1 MNLYIR
7 TWTLEPNRRQ
17 IRSAPITLRKRA
29 ASFAPSDWPA
39 KMFNAPRPA
48 QCYATAGPVNGLEGS
63 FVEEDPLAISIYN
76 HGALLHHHGLPPPHT
91 RSLHHSARPLVT
103 RRVNSHSCTSHH
115 HVSSGCNS
123 SWTVPQG
130 IGYHQHLNTSEVSV
144 SVLSRVQAS
153 STLPAATIDRVP
165 FFANRFLNKLIG
177 FHTRLS
183 TWVVQ
188 GPEYPLS
195 SSL

>member
-1 MNLYIR
+1 MHHDQHNAMPQLGPSMAS
-7 TWTLEPNRRQ
+7 E
-17 IRSAPITLRKRA
+17 A
-29 ASFAPSDWPA
+29 ASS
-39 KMFNAPRPA
+39 KKI
-48 QCYATAGPVNGLEGS
+48 
-63 FVEEDPLAISIYN
+63 PLQSQYTTMELCSITM
-76 HGALLHHHGLPPPHT
+76 ASPPPHT
-91 RSLHHSARPLVT
+91 RSLRHSARPLVT
-103 RRVNSHSCTSHH
+103 RRVNSHSCTSHR

-130 IGYHQHLNTSEVSV
+130 IGYHQHLNTGEVSV

-153 STLPAATIDRVP
+153 STLSAATIDRVP

>member
-1 MNLYIR
+1 MLCR
-7 TWTLEPNRRQ
+7 SWACQWPRRQ
-17 IRSAPITLRKRA
+17 LRRRRSPCNLNIRPWSSAP
-29 ASFAPSDWPA
+29 SPWP
-39 KMFNAPRPA
+39 P
-48 QCYATAGPVNGLEGS
+48 
-63 FVEEDPLAISIYN
+63 
-76 HGALLHHHGLPPPHT
+76 PPPHT
-91 RSLHHSARPLVT
+91 RSLRHSARPLVT
-103 RRVNSHSCTSHH
+103 RRVNSHSCTSHR

-153 STLPAATIDRVP
+153 STLSAATIDRVP

-188 GPEYPLS
+188 GPEYPFS